1 MSRKVTLYIGGLKAD
16 LPDESPIQFTWT
28 REELDNPTVVR
39 NSYTQQLTLP
49 GTPANDA
56 IFGHFG
62 RVDRATQS
70 SLGQST
76 GVYFNPLKK
85 ADFALYAD
93 DMTVLARGYAKLD
106 EITSRGDQATSYKI
120 SLYGGLGSLF
130 YDLAHNTDG
139 SDRTLADLTYK
150 DSNDADVTPSTEAM
164 SVDRLTIAAMWGA
177 SILTPIPDWNNI
189 LTFAP
194 FYNGISQGEF
204 DANKAIV
211 STTAYYNFPA
221 QAGYTPAAGSY
232 GNNPILALFTNKHTE
247 WEMRDF
253 RAYLQRPCVSVK
265 AVMEALTDARNTGD
279 WTLALDGSFF
289 TAGTNPWY
297 DDAWMTLPLLSWP
310 EDGDWTALHLS
321 DALAGGGMTPA
332 DFLIGYAKMFGLVF
346 HVDES
351 AQAVTLMARDD
362 YYAIADT
369 IDLSERVDIDTV
381 QIKPCN
387 ASARWYEMKAKEVDA
402 EYTKEYENTYGRVYG
417 SQRIDTGW
425 EFDSAVKDL
434 LPKFPFKG
442 AADVLETSPN
452 FYLNWYS
459 SAGGLAVVD
468 SESVKYRL
476 YDGSGNAQDFDA
488 YLGQWLSK
496 TTYWYNNTYNGFD
509 FCPKVQLHGAEN
521 KASDGSGV
529 LVIRVG
535 EETLPNTMN
544 WHVSDDDA
552 DMLAL
557 NEGRPCWQLAGNTTA
572 VSKIPSFRRMAGAQT
587 MDFGAPRE
595 IAVPGENTG
604 EGASVYFNRWKAYL
618 EDRLD
623 VDTKVLTCK
632 VDWRGFQVGGA
643 LLRNFYWYRNTMWSL
658 NKIINY
664 APTVDGLTECEF
676 VLVKDKAAYD
686 NGQDVPAMANWYL
699 SVYPGSLSFLPAG
712 ESKTLTIT
720 SNVAWTLTVPA
731 WITAD
736 KLSGSGDD
744 TVTLT
749 AAQNTGTNRSG
760 TLAFSG
766 AHSTSA
772 SVSVS
777 QQTSITPSL
786 SVWPNNRTY
795 DNAARTFYYQ
805 VTCNGRWRVKSISA
819 AWITSTASGN
829 GNGSAA
835 IGLAANGGN
844 SSRSGTIVW
853 EMTDYPATTYTTYI
867 TQNPAA
873 ATVTYAVELG
883 ASSYTIPATGGNYTL
898 AVQGVTY
905 TNGVETSRVNLTAS
919 DLSLSKTGS
928 DAISCS
934 GLTFSAADLGATATA
949 EQTAIYTITWTANG
963 SQATFTAKQAANVIT
978 YLLSLGAASHAF
990 PASGDSYTLTVNGI
1004 VKRNGST
1011 YSTTALAAS
1020 ALSISRSG
1028 STAVTNS
1035 GLTFTAADL
1044 LGNETAG
1051 TTTTFSLEWSA
1062 HTGATA
1068 TFTATQEANT
1078 YSVVWD
1084 YTTWQTPNMP
1094 ATIIW
1099 TQSGTQVAAGT
1110 GDTAPI
1116 DSAVTERHDER
1127 RSWTSGHIYDYVYN
1141 VHHAASFTVSGTG
1154 LAVQNSGTLLR
1165 WLSNSSRFARFGS
1178 LTLTTVDEE
1187 WSNTWALE
1195 QAGTN

>member
-1 MSRKVTLYIGGLKAD
+1 MSRRVTLYIGGRKAD
-16 LPDESPIQFTWT
+16 LPDASPIQFTWT

-62 RVDRATQS
+62 RVDRATQA
-70 SLGQST
+70 LAGETT
-76 GVYFNPLKK
+76 GAYYNPLKK
-85 ADFALYAD
+85 ADFTLQAD
-93 DMTVLARGYAKLD
+93 DMTVLARGYVKLE

-150 DSNDADVTPSTEAM
+150 DGNDADVTPSTEAM

-177 SILTPIPDWNNI
+177 SVLTPVPDWNNI

-194 FYNGISQGEF
+194 FYDGIPQGEF

-211 STTAYYNFPA
+211 SNLAYYNFPS

-265 AVMEALTDARNTGD
+265 AIMEALTDARNTGD

-297 DDAWMTLPLLSWP
+297 DDAWMTLPLLSRP

-346 HVDES
+346 SVNES
-351 AQAVTLMARDD
+351 TQVVTLMARDD

-381 QIKPCN
+381 EIKPCN

-425 EFDSAVKDL
+425 EFDSTVKDL
-434 LPKFPFKG
+434 LPKLPFKG
-442 AADVLETSPN
+442 AADVLETSPF
-452 FYLNWYS
+452 FYVNKVS
-459 SAGGLAVVD
+459 SYGVTHGLAFVD
-468 SESVKYRL
+468 GESVKYRL

-488 YLGQWLSK
+488 YLGQYLSK
-496 TTYWYNNTYNGFD
+496 TTYWYNTTYNGFD
-509 FCPKVQLHGAEN
+509 FCPKVQLHGADN

-535 EETLPNTMN
+535 EETIPGGGEMD
-544 WHVSDDDA
+544 WHTSDDTA
-552 DMLAL
+552 EMGTL
-557 NEGRPCWQLAGNTTA
+557 NEGRPCWILAGATTT
-572 VSKIPSFRRMAGAQT
+572 SITKIPSFRRMAGAQT

-595 IAVPGENTG
+595 IAVPGESTG
-604 EGASVYFNRWKAYL
+604 EGASVYFNRWKTYL

-643 LLRNFYWYRNTMWSL
+643 LLRNYYRWRNTIWSL
-658 NKIINY
+658 NKISNY

-676 VLVKDKAAYD
+676 VLVKDMAAYD
-686 NGQDVPAMANWYL
+686 SGQDVPAMANWYL
-699 SVYPGSLSFLPAG
+699 SISPGSIAFLPAG
-712 ESKTLTIT
+712 ESKTLTVT
-720 SNVAWTLTVPA
+720 SNVSWTLTVPA

-736 KLSGSGDD
+736 KLSGNGND
-744 TVTLT
+744 TVVLT
-749 AAQNTGTNRSG
+749 ASLNSGADRSG
-760 TLAFSG
+760 SVAFSG
-766 AHSTSA
+766 THSTSG
-772 SVSVS
+772 SVAVS
-777 QQTSITPSL
+777 QQTNITPSL
-786 SVWPNNRTY
+786 SVSPNNRTY
-795 DNAARTFYYQ
+795 DNAARTFYYS
-805 VTCNGRWRVKSISA
+805 VTCNGRWRVKSISV
-819 AWITSTASGN
+819 AWLHCSSSGTGNDTATIN
-829 GNGSAA
+829 IDANTGS
-835 IGLAANGGN
+835 
-844 SSRSGTIVW
+844 SQRSGTIVW

-883 ASSYTIPATGGNYTL
+883 ASSYTIPASGGNYTL

-919 DLSLSKTGS
+919 DLTIAKSGS
-928 DAISCS
+928 AAISRS
-934 GLTFSAADLGATATA
+934 GLTFSASDLGTTPTSAVQAVF
-949 EQTAIYTITWTANG
+949 QLTWTLN
-963 SQATFTAKQAANVIT
+963 
-978 YLLSLGAASHAF
+978 GAATSFTCSQQANTSSVTSESKTYA
-990 PASGDSYTLTVNGI
+990 PDQGAVSWNNSGT
-1004 VKRNGST
+1004 
-1011 YSTTALAAS
+1011 TTADAGGDNAYLDPDV
-1020 ALSISRSG
+1020 LVTTVQTLLWTSG
-1028 STAVTNS
+1028 STSTVTTQEMQTGTWGVTGT
-1035 GLTFTAADL
+1035 GLSADGVHNRIWWLANTNPTQRTGTLTMTVGGDTADTWTL
-1044 LGNETAG
+1044 
-1051 TTTTFSLEWSA
+1051 
-1062 HTGATA
+1062 
-1068 TFTATQEANT
+1068 TQEAAQVT
-1078 YSVVWD
+1078 
-1084 YTTWQTPNMP
+1084 P
-1094 ATIIW
+1094 ATISV
-1099 TQSGTQVAAGT
+1099 TYRSGDQSITVTSNGRTVFSTYVRWSLT
-1110 GDTAPI
+1110 GGGVCYTTLYPTVGDYAFTDNTLQSAFGRI
-1116 DSAVTERHDER
+1116 TAVT
-1127 RSWTSGHIYDYVYN
+1127 Y
-1141 VHHAASFTVSGTG
+1141 
-1154 LAVQNSGTLLR
+1154 
-1165 WLSNSSRFARFGS
+1165 
-1178 LTLTTVDEE
+1178 
-1187 WSNTWALE
+1187 
-1195 QAGTN
+1195 

>member
-177 SILTPIPDWNNI
+177 SVLTPVPDWSNI

-194 FYNGISQGEF
+194 CYNGLPSGDF

-221 QAGYTPAAGSY
+221 QAGYTPLAGSY
-232 GNNPILALFTNKHTE
+232 GNNPILATFANKHTE

-253 RAYLQRPCVSVK
+253 RAYLQRPVVSVK
-265 AVMEALTDARNTGD
+265 AVIEALTDPQNTGD

-289 TAGTNPWY
+289 QSGTNPWY
-297 DDAWMTLPLLSWP
+297 DDAWMTLPMLAWP

-321 DALAGGGMTPA
+321 DALGGTMTPA
-332 DFLIGYAKMFGLVF
+332 AFLIGYAKMFGLVF

-351 AQAVTLMARDD
+351 AQTVTLMARDD

-369 IDLSERVDIDTV
+369 VLLTERVDIDTV
-381 QIKPCN
+381 EIRPCN

-402 EYTKEYENTYGRVYG
+402 EYTKEYEDTYGRVYG

-434 LPKFPFKG
+434 LPSFPFKG
-442 AADVLETSPN
+442 AADVLETSPD
-452 FYLNWYS
+452 YYVNWYG
-459 SAGGLAVVD
+459 SASGLAMVD
-468 SESVKYRL
+468 NESVKYKL

-488 YLGQWLSK
+488 YIGQYLAK
-496 TTYWYNNTYNGFD
+496 TVYWYNTSYNGFD
-509 FCPKVQLHGAEN
+509 FAPKVQLHGADN

-529 LVIRVG
+529 LLLLSG
-535 EETLPNTMN
+535 EESVPFGS
-544 WHVSDDDA
+544 WHTSDDDA
-552 DMLAL
+552 DMLTL
-557 NEGRPCWQLAGNTTA
+557 NDGRPCWQLAGTTTSI
-572 VSKIPSFRRMAGAQT
+572 SKIPHFRRMTGAQT
-587 MDFGAPRE
+587 TDFGAPRE
-595 IAVPGENTG
+595 IAVPGESTS
-604 EGASVYFNRWKAYL
+604 EGASVYFNRWKGYL
-618 EDRLD
+618 ADRLD

-632 VDWRGFQVGGA
+632 VDWRGMQVGAG

-658 NKIINY
+658 NKIKNY

-676 VLVKDKAAYD
+676 VQVHDVSAYD
-686 NGQDVPAMANWYL
+686 SSQAVPLMENYYL
-699 SVYPGSLSFLPAG
+699 NVSPDTLAFNPAG
-712 ESKTLTIT
+712 QTVTVTVT
-720 SNVAWTLTVPA
+720 SNVAWTLTKPA
-731 WITAD
+731 WVTASAA
-736 KLSGSGDD
+736 SGTGNA
-744 TVTLT
+744 TITLT
-749 AAQNTGTNRSG
+749 VAANTGSDRSG
-760 TLAFSG
+760 TVAFSG

-772 SVSVS
+772 SLSVS
-777 QQTSITPSL
+777 QETNFVPSIAVSPTTKSI
-786 SVWPNNRTY
+786 
-795 DNAARTFYYQ
+795 DDKARTFYYHI
-805 VTCNGRWRVKSISA
+805 TCNGDWEVKSITAS
-819 AWITSTASGN
+819 WLTCTSTGSGN
-829 GNGSAA
+829 GTAV
-835 IGLAANGGN
+835 IGIAKNTTS
-844 SSRSGTIVW
+844 SSRTGVITFK
-853 EMTDYPATTYTTYI
+853 MTDYPTTTCSTTITQAAQASTITYALELGSSSRTFAVSGGTYTLT
-867 TQNPAA
+867 A
-873 ATVTYAVELG
+873 
-883 ASSYTIPATGGNYTL
+883 
-898 AVQGVTY
+898 QGVTY

-919 DLSLSKTGS
+919 DLSFSKTGS
-928 DAISCS
+928 DAITRS

-949 EQTAIYTITWTANG
+949 EQTAIYTITWTANS

-1051 TTTTFSLEWSA
+1051 TTTTFSLVWSA
-1062 HTGATA
+1062 HSTATA

-1154 LAVQNSGTLLR
+1154 LAVQSGGTLLR
-1165 WLSNSSRFARFGS
+1165 WFSNSSRFARFGT

-1187 WSNTWALE
+1187 WSNTWTLE